1 MQPPEH
7 PADDSVVA
15 VMVHSR
21 CRAADSVLRRVEH
34 RLSHVDRV
42 IRDDLDA
49 AAVPD
54 SHLLID
60 QRGDGDGIVH
70 GLAIAEGNEQFQ

>member
-1 MQPPEH
+1 
-7 PADDSVVA
+7 
-15 VMVHSR
+15 MVHSR

-70 GLAIAEGNEQFQ
+70 GLAIAEGNELLHHSFNRAVRGLSLIHI